1 MAETQKISKK
11 INSENSDD
19 GPGLGDLTYGQK
31 VRMLEDIIRELLEL
45 VQEFAPVAGRYA
57 ELKAQIT
64 VRKEIKSALQSAIR
78 AERAEM

>member
-1 MAETQKISKK
+1 MNETLEISKNK
-11 INSENSDD
+11 SNSDD
-19 GPGLGDLTYGQK
+19 EPGLAELSYGQK
-31 VRMLEDIIRELLEL
+31 VRMLEDIVVELLEL